1 MLITEFKELTFKYH
15 LLEQVLYRSLRNV
28 FGIDI
33 GQALCMEGRGIEK
46 KDFYKSTSLLILV
59 LQPNRQIS
67 MLVRENF
74 FHVHNLKMVLP
85 TLTLKFNLL
94 LVHCNQ

>member
-1 MLITEFKELTFKYH
+1 MLILVKTLTEFKELTFKYH

-46 KDFYKSTSLLILV
+46 KDFYKSTSLLILF
-59 LQPNRQIS
+59 LEPNCQIS
-67 MLVRENF
+67 MLVREKL
-74 FHVHNLKMVLP
+74 HRLLKMSVFFMSM
-85 TLTLKFNLL
+85 T
-94 LVHCNQ
+94 

>member
-1 MLITEFKELTFKYH
+1 MLILVKTLTEFKELTFKYH

-59 LQPNRQIS
+59 LQPNCQIS
-67 MLVRENF
+67 MLVREKL
-74 FHVHNLKMVLP
+74 HRLLKMSVFFMSM
-85 TLTLKFNLL
+85 T
-94 LVHCNQ
+94 